1 MNWGKLKPQHYHK
14 EPVDYIY
21 ARSIFDLKEFDKLYE
36 NQNNLVHEVW
46 KNFYDTYGI
55 GFEFL
60 EDIRDI
66 NKDKDIM
73 CLWFFK
79 ERNDRSAGTDIQIS
93 GKNITYYPNTF
104 FITESKDIKILEKK
118 NEYIR
123 RPVLQLDLPTSV
135 WNTIL
140 ERFNKLV

>member
-1 MNWGKLKPQHYHK
+1 
-14 EPVDYIY
+14 
-21 ARSIFDLKEFDKLYE
+21 
-36 NQNNLVHEVW
+36 
-46 KNFYDTYGI
+46 
-55 GFEFL
+55 
-60 EDIRDI
+60 
-66 NKDKDIM
+66 M